1 MSENRLTTMFGCK
14 YPIVQ
19 APMGLIATA
28 DFAAVV
34 SNAGALGL
42 VGVGLGSP
50 EHLDQELTKMRRL
63 TDKPFGVNVALAFLT
78 DPAAIKVIVDHDVR
92 FVTTSAGDPARFT
105 PELKE
110 AGITVFHVVPNLKA
124 ALKAVA
130 AGVDG
135 LVVEGGEG
143 GGFKNPDLV
152 STMVLIPL
160 IRDHVDVPIV
170 AAGGICD
177 GRGMAAAFALGADG
191 IQMGTRFV
199 ASNEAGVHD
208 NWKAAIVA
216 SSETDTV
223 VLSPNGRQSVRTM
236 KTERTKRIFAG
247 GTFDLGEELSH
258 SMALYYDGDREGG
271 VALLGQVCGR
281 IDKVKPVAAIVEDIM
296 TEFNVTLGRL
306 AGQGVS

>member
-1 MSENRLTTMFGCK
+1 MSANRLTELFGVR

-42 VGVGLGSP
+42 VGVGLGSA
-50 EHLDQELTKMRRL
+50 EHLDAELAKVRRL
-63 TDKPFGVNVALAFLT
+63 TDKPFGVNVALAFLS
-78 DPAAIKVIVDHDVR
+78 DPDAVRVIVDHGVK
-92 FVTTSAGDPARFT
+92 FVTTSAGAPERFT
-105 PELKE
+105 PMLKA
-110 AGITVFHVVPNLKA
+110 AGITVFHVVPNLKT

-199 ASNEAGVHD
+199 CSVEAGVHA
-208 NWKAAIVA
+208 NWKQAIVA
-216 SSETDTV
+216 AGETDTV
-223 VLSPNGRQSVRTM
+223 VLSPNARQSVRTM
-236 KTERTKRIFAG
+236 KTERTKAIAAAG
-247 GTFDLGEELSH
+247 PFDLGEELSH
-258 SMALYYDGDREGG
+258 ASALYHGGDMEGG
-271 VALLGQVCGR
+271 IALLGQVCGR
-281 IDKVKPVAAIVEDIM
+281 IDAVKPVAAIVSDIM
-296 TEFNVTLGRL
+296 AEFNATVGGM
-306 AGQGVS
+306 AAHAVN